1 MLTKINQFVQST
13 RKSTVPWLNKHEHI
27 QSYAST
33 IRTKYSNLT
42 GPFHVY
48 PDFLIIGVKKGGST
62 SLYRNLVTHPRIEP
76 CLTKE
81 VDYFNRYFRKG
92 TNWYRSHFPLILF
105 KKYSRKV
112 GREFV
117 TGEAT
122 PTYIYHPHAPKRI
135 KKILPKVK
143 LIVILRNP
151 VDRAFSHYNM
161 AVLHK
166 NENLNFDEAI
176 ENEQKRI
183 EGEFERMENDEDY
196 FSYNFQTYSFL
207 QSGMYAKQLKRWLEI
222 FPKKQFLILKSE
234 DFNQNP
240 QIIFNQVFDFLNLPN
255 WTVKKYKKF
264 SLTSRNKKM
273 DSNIRKKLIEYFKPH
288 NQELYQ
294 LIGKNLDWDQ

>member
-1 MLTKINQFVQST
+1 MLTKINQFVHST

-27 QSYAST
+27 QSYVSKL
-33 IRTKYSNLT
+33 RTQYSNLT

-48 PDFLIIGVKKGGST
+48 PDFLIIGVKKGGTT

-81 VDYFNRYFRKG
+81 VDYFNRYFKKG

-105 KKYSRKV
+105 KKYSAKV
-112 GREFV
+112 GKEFI

-122 PTYIYHPHAPKRI
+122 PTYIYHPHVPKRI
-135 KKILPKVK
+135 KKILPNVK

-166 NENLNFDEAI
+166 NENLRFEEAI
-176 ENEQKRI
+176 ENEHKRI

-196 FSYNFQTYSFL
+196 FSFNFQTYSYL
-207 QSGMYAKQLKRWLEI
+207 QSGMYADQLKLWYESFSKEQILV
-222 FPKKQFLILKSE
+222 LKSE
-234 DFNQNP
+234 DFKKNP
-240 QIIFNQVFDFLNLPN
+240 QMIFDQVFDFLNLSN
-255 WTVKKYKKF
+255 WKIKKYKKF
-264 SLTSRNKKM
+264 SQSSRNKKM
-273 DSNIRKKLIEYFKPH
+273 NSDTRKKLIEYFKPH
-288 NQELYQ
+288 NEKLYR
-294 LIGKNLDWDQ
+294 LLGKDFDWDE